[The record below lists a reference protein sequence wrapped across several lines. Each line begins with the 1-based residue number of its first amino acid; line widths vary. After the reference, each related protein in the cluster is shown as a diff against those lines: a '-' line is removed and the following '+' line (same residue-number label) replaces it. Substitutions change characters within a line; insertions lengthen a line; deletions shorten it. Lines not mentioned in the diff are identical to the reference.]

1 MVKDLGIIGR
11 PLSKVIMVDNSLDAI
26 RYHLEN
32 GVHISSF
39 YGDREDTDLL
49 STLDALKT
57 LAPAADVR
65 DGIIRL
71 SVETQA
77 RKEGH
82 ILTLDDASPK

>member
-39 YGDREDTDLL
+39 YGDREDTELL

-65 DGIIRL
+65 DGIIRSL
-71 SVETQA
+71 LRCLRRNDIPNYCAIVT
-77 RKEGH
+77 
-82 ILTLDDASPK
+82 

>member
-57 LAPAADVR
+57 LASAADVR
-65 DGIIRL
+65 DGIIRYDCPPR
-71 SVETQA
+71 V
-77 RKEGH
+77 R
-82 ILTLDDASPK
+82 